1 LNPKNKTTLVT
12 GAGKRIGRTIAL
24 SLAKAGS
31 NVAVHYNT
39 SKKEALNTVKIIKE
53 DDGSAFA
60 VKADLENVDEINIL
74 VSSIEKKF
82 GCIEILI
89 NNASMFSKNS
99 LNNISLSD
107 WDKMMAINFT
117 APFLLAQLMK
127 NNIPDNN
134 FGKIIN
140 IGDWRTAR
148 KKRFSYGVSKSALSG
163 LTKSLAVAMA
173 PNIQVNEI
181 ALGAILPP
189 ADSKVT
195 SEKDVPKIDL
205 GPANRLG
212 TVNEISSAILSLINN
227 DFITGEKI
235 RVDGGRHIY

>member
-1 LNPKNKTTLVT
+1 MNPKNKTALVT
-12 GAGKRIGRTIAL
+12 GAGKRIGRSIAL

-39 SKKEALNTVKIIKE
+39 SKKEALNTVKMINE

-107 WDKMMAINFT
+107 WNKMMAINFT

-127 NNIPDNN
+127 NNIPYNN

-140 IGDWRTAR
+140 I
-148 KKRFSYGVSKSALSG
+148 KYP
-163 LTKSLAVAMA
+163 KSLR
-173 PNIQVNEI
+173 NI
-181 ALGAILPP
+181 
-189 ADSKVT
+189 
-195 SEKDVPKIDL
+195 
-205 GPANRLG
+205 
-212 TVNEISSAILSLINN
+212 
-227 DFITGEKI
+227 
-235 RVDGGRHIY
+235 Y

>member
-1 LNPKNKTTLVT
+1 
-12 GAGKRIGRTIAL
+12 
-24 SLAKAGS
+24 
-31 NVAVHYNT
+31 
-39 SKKEALNTVKIIKE
+39 
-53 DDGSAFA
+53 
-60 VKADLENVDEINIL
+60 
-74 VSSIEKKF
+74 
-82 GCIEILI
+82 
-89 NNASMFSKNS
+89 
-99 LNNISLSD
+99 
-107 WDKMMAINFT
+107 
-117 APFLLAQLMK
+117 MK
-127 NNIPDNN
+127 NNIPYNN

>member
-1 LNPKNKTTLVT
+1 MNPKNKTTLVT
-12 GAGKRIGRTIAL
+12 GAGKRIGRSIAL
-24 SLAKAGS
+24 SLARAGS
-31 NVAVHYNT
+31 NVAVHYNS
-39 SKKEALNTVKIIKE
+39 SKKEALNTVKIINE
-53 DDGSAFA
+53 NDGSAFA
-60 VKADLENVDEINIL
+60 VKADLENVDEINVL
-74 VSSIEKKF
+74 VSLIEKKF

-89 NNASMFSKNS
+89 NNASMFARNS
-99 LNNISLSD
+99 LDNLRLSD
-107 WDKMMAINFT
+107 WDKMMATNFK

-127 NNIPDNN
+127 KNLPDNG

-140 IGDWRTAR
+140 MGDWRTAR

-189 ADSKVT
+189 VDSGVT
-195 SEKDVPKIDL
+195 SAKSVPKMDL

-212 TVNEISSAILSLINN
+212 TADEISSAILSLINN

>member
-1 LNPKNKTTLVT
+1 LNPKNKTALVT
-12 GAGKRIGRTIAL
+12 GAGKRIGRNIAL

-31 NVAVHYNT
+31 KVAVHYNT
-39 SKKEALNTVKIIKE
+39 SKKEALNTVKIINE
-53 DDGSAFA
+53 NDGSAFPF
-60 VKADLENVDEINIL
+60 KANLENVDEINVL
-74 VSSIEKKF
+74 VSSIEQKF

-89 NNASMFSKNS
+89 NNASMFNRNS
-99 LNNISLSD
+99 LKNINLSD

-127 NNIPDNN
+127 KNITDNN

-163 LTKSLAVAMA
+163 LTKSLAVALA

-189 ADSKVT
+189 ADTGIT
-195 SEKDVPKIDL
+195 SEKDVKKMDL

>member
-1 LNPKNKTTLVT
+1 M
-12 GAGKRIGRTIAL
+12 
-24 SLAKAGS
+24 
-31 NVAVHYNT
+31 
-39 SKKEALNTVKIIKE
+39 
-53 DDGSAFA
+53 FA
-60 VKADLENVDEINIL
+60 R
-74 VSSIEKKF
+74 
-82 GCIEILI
+82 
-89 NNASMFSKNS
+89 NS
-99 LNNISLSD
+99 LDNISLSD
-107 WDKMMAINFT
+107 WDKMMATNFK

-127 NNIPDNN
+127 KNLPDNG

-140 IGDWRTAR
+140 MGDWRTAR

-189 ADSKVT
+189 VDSGVT
-195 SEKDVPKIDL
+195 SAKSVPKMDL

-212 TVNEISSAILSLINN
+212 TADEISSAILSLINN